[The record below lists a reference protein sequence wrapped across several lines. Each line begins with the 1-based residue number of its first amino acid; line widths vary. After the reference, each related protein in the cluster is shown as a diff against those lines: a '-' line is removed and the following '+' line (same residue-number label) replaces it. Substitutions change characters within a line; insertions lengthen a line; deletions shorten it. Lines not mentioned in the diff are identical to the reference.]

1 MNVTRQATENRVY
14 GMAASTSILAIFVY
28 WMLGLLVPLRAAAI
42 LFLKIRRRMMSPTD
56 TKLLSAKDAPKNEP
70 VVLKPNGTAG

>member
-14 GMAASTSILAIFVY
+14 GMAASTSIFAIFVY
-28 WMLGLLVPLRAAAI
+28 WMLGLLIPLRVAAI
-42 LFLKIRRRMMSPTD
+42 LLLKIRSRMMSPTD
-56 TKLLSAKDAPKNEP
+56 TKLLSVKDAPKNAP

>member
-28 WMLGLLVPLRAAAI
+28 WMLLLLIPLRAAAI
-42 LFLKIRRRMMSPTD
+42 LLLKIRSRMMSPTD
-56 TKLLSAKDAPKNEP
+56 TKLLSAKDAMKNGP